1 MHQSAGEDRPQTQ
14 PLQVTIHSN
23 MLVGQRRQPQLLQE
37 AINTGRSS
45 TRSLLP
51 QALRSCREP
60 TVFSFTR
67 QNMSEPTVSTRQGH
81 RPMTPGTKN
90 KRKTAMLL
98 RRADLAQ
105 LFLRGERNQA
115 KLADRLAEL
124 GHERVTQKTI
134 SVDLAELR
142 AFARHL
148 RRDYDAVRA
157 GLSLPWSNGQV
168 EGQIHRL
175 KLIKRQMYGRANF
188 DLLRKRVLYAPG

>member
-1 MHQSAGEDRPQTQ
+1 
-14 PLQVTIHSN
+14 
-23 MLVGQRRQPQLLQE
+23 
-37 AINTGRSS
+37 
-45 TRSLLP
+45 
-51 QALRSCREP
+51 
-60 TVFSFTR
+60 
-67 QNMSEPTVSTRQGH
+67 
-81 RPMTPGTKN
+81 MTPGTKN
-90 KRKTAMLL
+90 KSKTAMLL